1 MAKVTWDELARQ
13 NQRDI
18 LTYGTQVWGKNAAKK
33 MRLHIKAEIERL
45 ARAPFIGKVEP
56 LLQGRCLQF
65 RSLVIHEHYKLVYH
79 YDEAAD
85 TPRRKSSPST
95 PSPTAT
101 TARPSPWSASTSR
114 PGRRASPSPPASTSS

>member
-85 TPRRKSSPST
+85 TLRIAALWDTRRE
-95 PSPTAT
+95 
-101 TARPSPWSASTSR
+101 
-114 PGRRASPSPPASTSS
+114 PAAQSDNMK